1 MNVKNKKADSSP
13 VVMVGGVVMILLIG
27 VVILATSSATAQYSV
42 GAIAKA
48 QCKSSIELKNKVN
61 QQIDTA
67 KDNAK
72 NGLDDAIWGKCGW
85 LRGACRFTAGVFSLG
100 MTEVGYGTA
109 QAGIDKGADTV
120 KLRTDLCIE
129 NTQETCPIVLGD
141 KYATADLAAEC
152 AYKRAVDTFYVFQG
166 GYSSGRRENFNLY
179 ELNINVDGLPNG
191 VSSVSVAGSCS
202 KYLTPNAIWDDN
214 KFKGVNIGNDRCDAV
229 VKRNV
234 GGNYACG
241 WQQTANICN
250 ISFSRVTEDTMTLT
264 MISRCQQEGS
274 GPDKQDYCR
283 CFANPDVGYSTN
295 NGLPN
300 ANVDAKDNTYFA
312 SDFEKGSGASYTTL
326 LDGKSYPIY
335 EKFSGCGIDSTSRN
349 GIKIGGATIKFDNI
363 DGRALNVLPSDQK
376 TYYLR
381 LVNGKVVFSE
391 NKK

>member
-61 QQIDTA
+61 QQID
-67 KDNAK
+67 NAK
-72 NGLDDAIWGKCGW
+72 NNAKNNLDDAVWGKCGW
-85 LRGACRFTAGVFSLG
+85 LRGACRFGAGVFSLG
-100 MTEVGYGTA
+100 VTEGVYVTA

-152 AYKRAVDTFYVFQG
+152 AYKRAVDTYYVFQG
-166 GYSSGRRENFNLY
+166 GRSGKRENFNLY

-202 KYLTPNAIWDDN
+202 KYLAPNAIWDDN
-214 KFKGVNIGNDRCDAV
+214 KFKGVNIGDDRCDAV

-234 GGNYACG
+234 QGNYACG

-274 GPDKQDYCR
+274 GPDQQQYCR
-283 CFANPDVGYSTN
+283 CFANPDVGYNTN

-300 ANVDAKDNTYFA
+300 GMIFNKDIAFFNI
-312 SDFEKGSGASYTTL
+312 FEVEGGAQYTTL

-335 EKFSGCGIDSTSRN
+335 NKFSGCGIDSASRN
-349 GIKIGGATIKFDNI
+349 GIKVGSATIKFDNI